1 MPCAGMRSRARA
13 YVPVEVDKAM
23 QGTDGRDKLI
33 AAGVEVDYRRTDD
46 FTQYL
51 KTQKV
56 RFADVIK
63 KGNIKIE

>member
-1 MPCAGMRSRARA
+1 MIHPDGGGARLR
-13 YVPVEVDKAM
+13 E
-23 QGTDGRDKLI
+23 RLI
-33 AAGVEVDYRRTDD
+33 VAGVELDYRRTDD

-51 KTQKV
+51 KLRKA